1 MMKTYPRFY
10 YYKLY
15 WQNMIQR
22 NLEVWL
28 SETRIHSLSA
38 WRNFNVKKK
47 KNGCVKNRLSS
58 DFFLE
63 LWSILREIRENKS
76 CKSTT
81 TINKSSLAI
90 WQKQDKN
97 DMSIWRIIFQF
108 RNKTKN
114 ECISIVSRRA
124 VHNGNNR
131 KWSLSNLQIR
141 EETE

>member
-63 LWSILREIRENKS
+63 LWSILRENKEIKVARVLHTINSQMSKNSKKTFAIHTIRKVNFLFKNSTLISREICRFFLCVWKTRENVMD
-76 CKSTT
+76 
-81 TINKSSLAI
+81 L
-90 WQKQDKN
+90 D
-97 DMSIWRIIFQF
+97 F
-108 RNKTKN
+108 
-114 ECISIVSRRA
+114 
-124 VHNGNNR
+124 
-131 KWSLSNLQIR
+131 
-141 EETE
+141 